1 MRSFSRTRAA
11 VALPAAALLAVYALM
26 EMRSDGSNMRTIL
39 PFSTFRPW
47 GIDWG
52 PRAD

>member
-26 EMRSDGSNMRTIL
+26 EMRSDGSHMRTIL
-39 PFSTFRPW
+39 RSRLSSR
-47 GIDWG
+47 GASHWG
-52 PRAD
+52 PRSD